1 MDNTLSPTSSS
12 LFPDDNLSEEDSIW
26 FPSISGGTKCGPLAS
41 PSWSEGSS
49 SLSCSPNQY
58 SIHVKNEDILQRKN
72 CNFQRGRTCQI
83 LCKLQ
88 EIEMIKLRY

>member
-26 FPSISGGTKCGPLAS
+26 FPSIAGGTKSDPLAS

-58 SIHVKNEDILQRKN
+58 SIDVKNEDILQRKN
-72 CNFQRGRTCQI
+72 SNFHRGRAYKN
-83 LCKLQ
+83 LF
-88 EIEMIKLRY
+88 EI